1 MKKSYLKITIGL
13 VSLILLLF
21 VINAG
26 INIWIKHKLPNLINE
41 KNDSA
46 YSITYK
52 NINVS
57 LLNFNIKASDIVI
70 NPKLALNKPT
80 AKTGIY
86 AKVKLVEVINFQLW
100 SILFSNKIKATSIH
114 ISNPEV
120 VLYKKMT
127 KPSTITKA
135 LIHRL

>member
-1 MKKSYLKITIGL
+1 M
-13 VSLILLLF
+13 
-21 VINAG
+21 
-26 INIWIKHKLPNLINE
+26 
-41 KNDSA
+41 
-46 YSITYK
+46 
-52 NINVS
+52 
-57 LLNFNIKASDIVI
+57 NFNIKTSNILI
-70 NPKLALNKPT
+70 IQKLALKKHI
-80 AKTGIY
+80 AKTGIH